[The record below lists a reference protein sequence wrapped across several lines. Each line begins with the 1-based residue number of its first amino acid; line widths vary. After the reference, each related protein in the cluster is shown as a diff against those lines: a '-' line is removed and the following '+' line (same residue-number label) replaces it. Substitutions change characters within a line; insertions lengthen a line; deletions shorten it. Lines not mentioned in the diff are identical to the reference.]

1 MISSGVVSNHLLS
14 CRILELS
21 LYADGRVVFG
31 VPLEI
36 STQYA
41 SVQLSTS
48 GPDDSLY
55 VWG

>member
-1 MISSGVVSNHLLS
+1 MEWSVITYYRA
-14 CRILELS
+14 RILELS
-21 LYADGRVVFG
+21 PYADGRVVFG